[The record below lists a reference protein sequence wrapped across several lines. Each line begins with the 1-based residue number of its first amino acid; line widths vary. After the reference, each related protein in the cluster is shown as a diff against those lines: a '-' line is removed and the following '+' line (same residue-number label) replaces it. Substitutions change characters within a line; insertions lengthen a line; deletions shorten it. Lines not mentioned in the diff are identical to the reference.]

1 MSTRL
6 LICGTLLGLLATTAA
21 RADGFLIPGFGATEP
36 VDGRRPSY
44 REAQYPPPARD
55 ILGRPERPR
64 VRPSYRQETAAFPP
78 PAGQYGGGFVEYL
91 MTGGRPAPA
100 QAYQAQPYQAQPYQ
114 AQPAYGAS
122 PVYGSPQVYQA
133 PPEAYAAPAYNTA
146 PTYNPAAASLPRG
159 GLPDYQPQPQ
169 AFFGTAPAAAY
180 NAPTAA
186 DAATVS
192 RQIDRM
198 YYRQDVAYAGG
209 ERPGTIIID
218 TPEKFLFLVEPGGRA
233 LRYGIGVGR
242 PGFTWAGVK
251 TISRKAEWPAWT
263 PPSEMLLRRPDLPRH
278 MAGGIGN
285 PLGARA
291 LYLGSSL
298 YRIHGTNE
306 PWTIGTNVSSG
317 CIRMMNEDVEDIY
330 ARVRV
335 GTRVIVL

>member
-1 MSTRL
+1 M
-6 LICGTLLGLLATTAA
+6 AA
-21 RADGFLIPGFGATEP
+21 RATGTPNTRRRDATSWGNP
-36 VDGRRPSY
+36 L
-44 REAQYPPPARD
+44 PPPSPYD
-55 ILGRPERPR
+55 RPT
-64 VRPSYRQETAAFPP
+64 YRQEDNAFPP
-78 PAGQYGGGFVEYL
+78 PAGRYGGGFLEYIV
-91 MTGGRPAPA
+91 TGGRPEPAP
-100 QAYQAQPYQAQPYQ
+100 
-114 AQPAYGAS
+114 
-122 PVYGSPQVYQA
+122 PQVYQA
-133 PPEAYAAPAYNTA
+133 PQVYQYPQVYQAPQVYRAPPQAYAVAPAYQPVA
-146 PTYNPAAASLPRG
+146 SAAALPRG

-169 AFFGTAPAAAY
+169 AFFGSVPAALVDAPASVSASADPAAIG
-180 NAPTAA
+180 
-186 DAATVS
+186 
-192 RQIDRM
+192 RQIDPM
-198 YYRQDVAYAGG
+198 YARQQVAYSGA

-251 TISRKAEWPAWT
+251 TVSRKAEWPDWT

-278 MAGGIGN
+278 MAGGLGN

-330 ARVRV
+330 SRVRV